1 MENNIFYWIGFVRD
15 YTIMITIVI
24 SIAENTEKFPCLRYV
39 TYPSIV
45 LSMLLI
51 IFPSVNLDNSI
62 VTDTVSKLIHIFF
75 LCIVSPMMLFS
86 IVHLSENFVIQFSLY
101 TLSVYFSLTCHLL
114 NSVGLIVPI
123 IAVPAMAYTTYL
135 DKKTENSKMY
145 EMKEDNSV
153 FDFTDNEEEDD
164 DDDEKEEQKKF
175 ENSDYES
182 KQTIDT
188 QEQEVSQSTETLIN
202 INPN

>member
-1 MENNIFYWIGFVRD
+1 
-15 YTIMITIVI
+15 
-24 SIAENTEKFPCLRYV
+24 
-39 TYPSIV
+39 
-45 LSMLLI
+45 
-51 IFPSVNLDNSI
+51 
-62 VTDTVSKLIHIFF
+62 
-75 LCIVSPMMLFS
+75 
-86 IVHLSENFVIQFSLY
+86 
-101 TLSVYFSLTCHLL
+101 
-114 NSVGLIVPI
+114 
-123 IAVPAMAYTTYL
+123 MAYTTYL